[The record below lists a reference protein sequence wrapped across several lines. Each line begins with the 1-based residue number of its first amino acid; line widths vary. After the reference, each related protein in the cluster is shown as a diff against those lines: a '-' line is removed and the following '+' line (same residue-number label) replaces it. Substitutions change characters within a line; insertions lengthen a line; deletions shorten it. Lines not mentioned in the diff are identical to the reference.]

1 MKEENE
7 MRASEIASQ
16 ASNDA
21 ELYRRQ
27 IQPIIKNL
35 GRKKY
40 KGIFNR
46 DLAIKLFRYAVDNKV
61 KEVKGNQSRKNMSRN
76 ENDIIKFF

>member
-1 MKEENE
+1 MT
-7 MRASEIASQ
+7 ASELASQ

-21 ELYRRQ
+21 DLYKRQ

-46 DLAIKLFRYAVDNKV
+46 DLAIKLFRYAVPPIILKTPIKLVDTIV
-61 KEVKGNQSRKNMSRN
+61 NQNNLPVTLSV
-76 ENDIIKFF
+76 